1 MKCNASPDNNC
12 SDTLPNMG
20 QAAREQQITSVGSL
34 SRVGTGAAQLGHI
47 SFNIITF
54 VCYKT
59 KIVVIILE
67 QRKRKHTMNI
77 NVKIGLPY

>member
-1 MKCNASPDNNC
+1 
-12 SDTLPNMG
+12 MG

-54 VCYKT
+54 VCCEAQAR
-59 KIVVIILE
+59 VRQGWASDGPLG
-67 QRKRKHTMNI
+67 KR
-77 NVKIGLPY
+77 P

>member
-1 MKCNASPDNNC
+1 MQALKNNC
-12 SDTLPNMG
+12 SDTLTNMG
-20 QAAREQQITSVGSL
+20 QAAREQQITSPSSL

-67 QRKRKHTMNI
+67 QRRRKHTMNI